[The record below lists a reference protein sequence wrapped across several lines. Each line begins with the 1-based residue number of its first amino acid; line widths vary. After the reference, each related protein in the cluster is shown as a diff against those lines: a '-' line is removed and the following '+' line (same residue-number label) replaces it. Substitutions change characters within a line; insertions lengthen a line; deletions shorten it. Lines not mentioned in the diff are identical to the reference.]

1 MASVFHGKI
10 VHGQWYI
17 VHGFMNKI
25 IYSRFDKAKIAELPR
40 VTFPGRIVTILSA
53 GEAEKAVD
61 FLLKSDILGFDTE
74 TRPCFTKGKRNKV
87 ALLQVSNREIC
98 FLFRLN
104 SIGLAPAIVRLL
116 ETEGPLKIGLS
127 WHDDI
132 RSLHER
138 GDFEPHGFIDLQ
150 DHMIELGI
158 KDMSLAKL
166 YANLFHQRISKREQL
181 SNWEADVLTDKQKL
195 YGATDA
201 WACIQLYEEYVRL
214 KESNDYFLEFVVSA
228 AWLFGNQGIPV
239 TIVYPAGT
247 VREQLVDSRES
258 FMDFYN
264 TVSDGVFYAS
274 DQEYSRICELANSC
288 RSNKNDRETWIVITE
303 NPGEGENFIGICD

>member
-1 MASVFHGKI
+1 
-10 VHGQWYI
+10 
-17 VHGFMNKI
+17 MNKI
-25 IYSRFDKAKIAELPR
+25 IYSRFDKTKISELPR

-74 TRPCFTKGKRNKV
+74 TRPCFTKGKHNKV
-87 ALLQVSNREIC
+87 ALLQVSNKEIC

-116 ETEGPLKIGLS
+116 EVEGPLKVGLS

-132 RSLHER
+132 RSLHDR
-138 GDFEPHGFIDLQ
+138 GEFEPHGFIDLQ

-195 YGATDA
+195 YAATDA
-201 WACIQLYEEYVRL
+201 WACIQIYEEYVRL
-214 KESNDYFLEFVVSA
+214 KETNDYFLEYVPDPEPTVA
-228 AWLFGNQGIPV
+228 AAPSEEKKETAEKPKKKQTKRKKTYTKRKPRV
-239 TIVYPAGT
+239 KKEAGT
-247 VREQLVDSRES
+247 QSVSENSNAVQNES
-258 FMDFYN
+258 
-264 TVSDGVFYAS
+264 
-274 DQEYSRICELANSC
+274 
-288 RSNKNDRETWIVITE
+288 KNDNAE
-303 NPGEGENFIGICD
+303 

>member
-1 MASVFHGKI
+1 
-10 VHGQWYI
+10 
-17 VHGFMNKI
+17 MNKI
-25 IYSRFDKAKIAELPR
+25 IYSKFDKAKIAELPR

-104 SIGLAPAIVRLL
+104 MIGLAPAIVRLL

-132 RSLHER
+132 RCLHER
-138 GDFEPHGFIDLQ
+138 GDFEPRGFIDLQ

-181 SNWEADVLTDKQKL
+181 SNWEADVLTDKQKM

-201 WACIQLYEEYVRL
+201 WACIMLYEEYMRL
-214 KESNDYFLEFVVSA
+214 KESNDYFLEYVPEVDPNTTPAPAENNETAEKPKKKPAKRKKPFQKRKPRVKKEDA
-228 AWLFGNQGIPV
+228 GN
-239 TIVYPAGT
+239 
-247 VREQLVDSRES
+247 ES
-258 FMDFYN
+258 NNENNSEN
-264 TVSDGVFYAS
+264 TNAS
-274 DQEYSRICELANSC
+274 QN
-288 RSNKNDRETWIVITE
+288 ETKTE
-303 NPGEGENFIGICD
+303 NAE